1 MPVEM
6 LTYAQLGERLK
17 ISPEAA
23 RALVKRQRLP
33 RSRSNDGKTLV
44 QVDLTEIS
52 HSPVSRAPRPPAGDQ
67 VVTALNQK
75 IETLQAELIEM
86 EATASGHRAD
96 FEREYQRTNK
106 LLAELLDA
114 TAQTVA
120 AREKAALLEG
130 KLSVLTLP
138 WRNQP
143 AAPAPSAPPKLPPS
157 HVRAPEVVRARP
169 RLRHWA
175 PGGLLKALYNIR
187 DRSMAAAG
195 RVLE

>member
-6 LTYAQLGERLK
+6 LTYAELGERLK

-52 HSPVSRAPRPPAGDQ
+52 HSPASRGPQTQAGHQ
-67 VVTALNQK
+67 VVTALSQK

-86 EATASGHRAD
+86 EAIASGHRAD
-96 FEREYQRTNK
+96 FERECERTNK
-106 LLAELLDA
+106 LLAELLKA
-114 TAQTVA
+114 SSETMA

-138 WRNQP
+138 WPRRLVDAVTLALPQ
-143 AAPAPSAPPKLPPS
+143 AASI
-157 HVRAPEVVRARP
+157 VRESVGRIAR
-169 RLRHWA
+169 
-175 PGGLLKALYNIR
+175 
-187 DRSMAAAG
+187 
-195 RVLE
+195 